1 MFDKIKKFLKAK
13 LELTESSIQE
23 PAQPVVSEQPV
34 VATEAPKAP
43 AQPKQPSTMDLD
55 EKVLRCFVLY
65 SEYIY
70 HSTAVRGPGIYVYV
84 KPGAGSF
91 AHNIDFVQ
99 EVYALNNIKLNKHV
113 SHLDGKETEV
123 LYISAQ
129 SYIED
134 LNDTQKQFFKRTAPE
149 VKELSDYR
157 WSNEAVINR
166 AHDINVKIGIERGV
180 IDPKIWQD
188 PIRLAYN
195 VKEH

>member
-13 LELTESSIQE
+13 QELTENSIQE
-23 PAQPVVSEQPV
+23 PAQPI
-34 VATEAPKAP
+34 VATETPKAP

-65 SEYIY
+65 SEYIDY
-70 HSTAVRGPGIYVYV
+70 STAIKAPCFYVYV
-84 KPGAGSF
+84 KPGYGSF
-91 AHNIDFVQ
+91 SKNIDFVQ

-113 SHLDGKETEV
+113 SHLGGKEKEV
-123 LYISAQ
+123 LYISVR
-129 SYIED
+129 SYMED
-134 LNDTQKQFFKRTAPE
+134 LDDTQKQFFKRTAPE

-157 WSNEAVINR
+157 WTNEAVLDR
-166 AHDINVKIGIERGV
+166 AHDINVKLGIEHGE
-180 IDPKIWQD
+180 IDPKVWQE